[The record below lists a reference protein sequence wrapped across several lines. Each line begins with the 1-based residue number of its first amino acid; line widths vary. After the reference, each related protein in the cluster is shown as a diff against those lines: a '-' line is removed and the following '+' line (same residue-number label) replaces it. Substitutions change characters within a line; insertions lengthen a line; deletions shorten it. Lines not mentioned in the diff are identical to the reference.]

1 MTQAVI
7 RHTIRDDRYLRQSL
21 MVCRFGR
28 SGSSGLVVRFLR
40 LRWSSCIPVPRG
52 RSYRI
57 VSVGNDGMVFAVV
70 ERPFFAEVVVALE
83 YFAVGVITVVFV
95 ARHQSVGLAVFDH
108 DVVSPKLCSTVD
120 RKMRPLLR

>member
-1 MTQAVI
+1 
-7 RHTIRDDRYLRQSL
+7 

-28 SGSSGLVVRFLR
+28 SRSSGLVGRFLR
-40 LRWSSCIPVPRG
+40 LRWSSFIPVPRG

-57 VSVGNDGMVFAVV
+57 ISVGNDGMVFAVV

-95 ARHQSVGLAVFDH
+95 AGYQSVGLAVFDH
-108 DVVSPKLCSTVD
+108 DVVSQSYAVP
-120 RKMRPLLR
+120 

>member
-1 MTQAVI
+1 
-7 RHTIRDDRYLRQSL
+7 

-28 SGSSGLVVRFLR
+28 SGSSGLVGHFLR

-95 ARHQSVGLAVFDH
+95 AGYQSIGLAVFDH